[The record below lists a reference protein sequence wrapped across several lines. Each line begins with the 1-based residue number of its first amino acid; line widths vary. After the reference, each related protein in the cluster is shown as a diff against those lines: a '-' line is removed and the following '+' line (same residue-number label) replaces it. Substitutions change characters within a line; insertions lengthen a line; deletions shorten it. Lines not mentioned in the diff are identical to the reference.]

1 MIAPFTHPKESSMCL
16 LRDGFRHFRVDRI
29 DRLTVSD
36 ERYPDQRGRRLDDF
50 FAALEREEGI
60 RIRRR

>member
-1 MIAPFTHPKESSMCL
+1 MCL

-50 FAALEREEGI
+50 FAALERQEGI

>member
-1 MIAPFTHPKESSMCL
+1 MCL
-16 LRDGFRHFRVDRI
+16 LRDGFGHFRVDRI

-36 ERYPDQRGRRLDDF
+36 ERYPEQKGRRLGDF
-50 FAALEREEGI
+50 FAVFERQEGI